1 MTTDT
6 AIKPLPR
13 FFGELVSV
21 IFHPLFIPTYI
32 TLFLLYIHPFAF
44 MGESS
49 YYKLIKLVSIIVN
62 TCFFPA
68 VTTLLLKRLG
78 FISSIRLATR
88 QDRIIPIIA
97 SMIFYF
103 SIFYVAR
110 NQVDN
115 PPELVI
121 MLCAVFISSILAL
134 TLNNFM
140 KVSLHAMAMGV
151 FVGFFALLA
160 WQSLI
165 PMGMPLSVAVI
176 IAGLTGT
183 ARLLLNAHAPKEL
196 AVGFFAGIFSLCIAS
211 LVALP

>member
-1 MTTDT
+1 MTDT

-21 IFHPLFIPTYI
+21 LFHPLFIPAYI
-32 TLFLLYIHPFAF
+32 TAFLLYVHPFAF
-44 MGESS
+44 MGDTG
-49 YYKLIKLVSIIVN
+49 YYKLVKLLSVVVN

-68 VTTLLLKRLG
+68 ITTLLLKKLG
-78 FISSIRLATR
+78 FISSLRLPTR
-88 QDRIIPIIA
+88 QDRIIPVIA

-103 SIFYVAR
+103 SIFYVSR

-121 MLCAVFISSILAL
+121 MLGAIFISSIIAL

-140 KVSLHAMAMGV
+140 KISLHAIAMGV
-151 FVGFFALLA
+151 MVGFFVLLA
-160 WQSLI
+160 WNSLL
-165 PMGMPLSVAVI
+165 PMGMPLALALL

-183 ARLLLNAHAPKEL
+183 ARLLLQAHTPKEL
-196 AVGFFAGIFSLCIAS
+196 TAGFLTGIAS
-211 LVALP
+211 MLIASVVAVP